1 MSKILQVIRTNCVGI
16 DVGSNEVMVGYPD
29 QAVKRFGTVTSEF
42 SRLQLDL
49 KASGIKS
56 VALEST
62 GVYGIVLHD
71 MLREAGFEVYLVH
84 PKYTK
89 SRSGK
94 KTDVKDS
101 QWIQQLHSVDLLEP
115 SFVPSGSTLEMR
127 SYLRQRERHIE
138 DKSKQVNR
146 MRKALIQMNLRLDTV
161 LSQVHGVSGLKMIK
175 AILAGERDKYK
186 LLELC
191 ASRIKENKSEQLL
204 EALEGFY
211 QPQHLFALEQ
221 ALERYQ
227 FIEKQILSCDKKLEA
242 LLEQITQEM
251 ETPQELPKT
260 KKIRHNRPEI
270 AKLQIFM
277 LQLYQG
283 KDLTVLPGFTN
294 YTLLQ
299 LQGEL
304 GPDLSAFPTK
314 KHFTSWLGLAPG
326 QNRSGKGSKRVKHK
340 ARTAAG
346 QIFRVI
352 AQSLLNSKN
361 NALGAFG
368 RRIRSRKGP
377 KIAIK
382 ALARKLAELYY
393 MAATKGIEYVEQGVK
408 QYKQKLKSQ
417 QIKRLEK
424 QAQAHGFQLIKEIE
438 RE

>member
-1 MSKILQVIRTNCVGI
+1 MAKILQVLRPDCAGI
-16 DVGSNEVMVGYPD
+16 DVGSREVMIGYPD
-29 QAVKRFGTVTSEF
+29 HEVKSYGTQTCEF
-42 SRLQLDL
+42 KRILVEL
-49 KASGIKS
+49 KAAGVKS

-89 SRSGK
+89 SRAGK

-115 SFVPSGSTLEMR
+115 SFMPSSSTLEMR
-127 SYLRQRERHIE
+127 SYVRQRERHIE

-146 MRKALIQMNLRLDTV
+146 MNKSLIQMNIRLDTV
-161 LSQVHGVSGLKMIK
+161 LSQIHGVSGLKMIK
-175 AILAGERDKYK
+175 AILSGERDAHK

-191 ASRIKENKSEQLL
+191 DSRIKKHKSNEVLQ
-204 EALEGFY
+204 ALAGFY
-211 QPQHLFALEQ
+211 QTQHLFALEQ
-221 ALERYQ
+221 ALERYE
-227 FIEKQILSCDKKLEA
+227 FIESQILSCDKKLEV
-242 LLEQITQEM
+242 LLERLTKELA
-251 ETPQELPKT
+251 LPKEIPKA
-260 KKIRHNRPEI
+260 KKIRHNKPQI
-270 AKLQIFM
+270 DKLQTFM
-277 LQLYQG
+277 LQLYLG

-326 QNRSGKGSKRVKHK
+326 QRQSGKGNKRSRHK
-340 ARTAAG
+340 PKTAAG

-352 AQSLLNSKN
+352 AQALLNSKN
-361 NALGAFG
+361 HGLGAFG

-377 KIAIK
+377 RIAVK

-393 MAATKGIEYVEQGVK
+393 MAATKGIEYVEKGVK
-408 QYKQKLKSQ
+408 NYQQNLKQQ
-417 QIKRLEK
+417 QFKRLEK
-424 QAQAHGFQLIKEIE
+424 QAQLHGFQLIKT
-438 RE
+438 

>member
-1 MSKILQVIRTNCVGI
+1 MAKILQVIRPDCAGI
-16 DVGSNEVMVGYPD
+16 DVGSREVMVGYPD
-29 QAVKRFGTVTSEF
+29 QEVKSYGTMTCEF
-42 SRLQLDL
+42 ERLLIEL
-49 KASGIKS
+49 KASGVKS

-89 SRSGK
+89 SRAGK

-101 QWIQQLHSVDLLEP
+101 QWIQQLHSVDLLAP
-115 SFVPSGSTLEMR
+115 SFMPSSSTLELR
-127 SYLRQRERHIE
+127 SYVRQRERHIE

-146 MRKALIQMNLRLDTV
+146 MNKSLIQMNIRLDTV
-161 LSQVHGVSGLKMIK
+161 LSQIHGVSGIKMIK
-175 AILAGERDKYK
+175 AILSGERDAHK

-191 ASRIKENKSEQLL
+191 DSRIKNHKSEEVLQ
-204 EALEGFY
+204 ALEGFY
-211 QPQHLFALEQ
+211 QAQHLFALEQ
-221 ALERYQ
+221 ALQGYE
-227 FIEKQILSCDKKLEA
+227 FIQKQMLSCDKKIEV
-242 LLEQITQEM
+242 LLERLTREM
-251 ETPQELPKT
+251 DLPKEIP
-260 KKIRHNRPEI
+260 KPKAIRHNKPKI
-270 AKLQIFM
+270 NKLQTFM
-277 LQLYQG
+277 LQLYQE

-314 KHFTSWLGLAPG
+314 KHFTSWLGLAPS
-326 QNRSGKGSKRVKHK
+326 QRQSGKGNKKSRHK
-340 ARTAAG
+340 PKTAAG

-352 AQSLLNSKN
+352 AQALLNSKH

-377 KIAIK
+377 RIAVK
-382 ALARKLAELYY
+382 ALARKLAEFYY
-393 MAATKGIEYVEQGVK
+393 LAATKGIEYVEKGVK
-408 QYKQKLKSQ
+408 NYHENLQRQ

-424 QAQAHGFQLIKEIE
+424 QAQLHGFQLVKT
-438 RE
+438 